1 MISQVRNKD
10 LDILLEF
17 INALLFHEELYIRKP
32 YTTYLMNNNFPFDP
46 VQRSKEV
53 ESLVMQGDKR
63 RYYRFR
69 FAKFYGG
76 IVTADAVGCNLL
88 CAYCWN
94 YSRNLNP
101 ETAGDYY
108 SPIEVAKKLQAI
120 SEKNNCTQ
128 FRVSGAEPILGRTS
142 AQHLAEVIRLVDGH
156 FIIETNGIAI
166 GHDISLLDLLQP
178 LKCHIRLTIKGDYLE
193 SFQKVTGALG
203 ENFYYQLQAVEAI
216 RKEKISLNV
225 AVRSSLIP
233 KSCLVMSMKKRS

>member
-1 MISQVRNKD
+1 MI
-10 LDILLEF
+10 
-17 INALLFHEELYIRKP
+17 
-32 YTTYLMNNNFPFDP
+32 FPFDP
-46 VQRSKEV
+46 IQRSRDV

-101 ETAGDYY
+101 SRAGEFY
-108 SPIEVAKKLQAI
+108 SPIEVAEKLQAI
-120 SEKNNCTQ
+120 SEKNKCNQ

-142 AQHLAEVIRLVDGH
+142 ALHLAEVIRLMDGH

-166 GHDISLLDLLQP
+166 GHDISLLDLLEP
-178 LKCHIRLTIKGDYLE
+178 LKCYIRLTIKGDDPE
-193 SFQKVTGALG
+193 SFQKITGALG
-203 ENFYYQLQAVEAI
+203 ETVKYQLQAVNAI
-216 RKEKISLNV
+216 RKARISLSV
-225 AVRSSLIP
+225 AIMAQFVDSNKLPCQVDEEEDLI
-233 KSCLVMSMKKRS
+233 KYQSTERNMQKRGL